1 MPRSVAS
8 VAFVFFVVPALA
20 FACGGSAG
28 PEPARPFAGPGPAA
42 ASAPDG
48 GSDPAAA
55 ARAFVE
61 TLARHEWQAATLA
74 LDASL
79 RAPTSGP
86 GATAKTLETF
96 WSAIEGQGQGPAQ
109 ARATFTGIEGVALGR
124 RGTLDVALL
133 VCRFGDKLR
142 VVRLSLTPEQRVA
155 GLFQG
160 TTLELAEP
168 DARTF
173 VEALAA
179 HEVAAAHAMLAPALR
194 SQVSEQEL
202 AAMWGAVEKQLGP
215 FKAIERVEVTASPET
230 RATVTVRFASGA
242 RGVLLGFGETADVI
256 GLKIVPAPAAWEPPS
271 YAKPSAFTET
281 SVVLGTA
288 QLRGLVTMP
297 NSASAAS
304 GAAKVPGVVLV
315 HRDGPQDEDESLGA
329 NRPFKDLAWG
339 LASRGVAVLR
349 YRKRLVADIP
359 GEATEKQEVLE
370 PALAAI
376 DALKATPG
384 VDPARVVVVGH
395 GRGGALAPIL
405 ARDAKLKGAAL
416 LAAPTRGLAE
426 NIVEQ
431 LTYLASLDPDNADLK
446 SQLEG
451 WKKLRKKIE
460 EPSLDR
466 GAKIALPSGGALS
479 GAYFVT
485 ARELA
490 PVQAAATFPGAL
502 FLAQGGR
509 DFQVAPA
516 QLGEWQKALA
526 KAPKA
531 TFKTYP
537 TLGHLFT
544 ASAATGKPSPSDY
557 GGAGHVDEQLV
568 ADLAG
573 WIAKL

>member
-1 MPRSVAS
+1 MFRSVS
-8 VAFVFFVVPALA
+8 PFAFVLFVVPA
-20 FACGGSAG
+20 CGGAAG
-28 PEPARPFAGPGPAA
+28 PERPGAV
-42 ASAPDG
+42 SAPSASTRDA
-48 GSDPAAA
+48 GSDPASA

-61 TLARHEWQAATLA
+61 TLARHEWQAAALS

-96 WSAIEGQGQGPAQ
+96 WSAIEGQGRDQGQ
-109 ARATFTGIEGVALGR
+109 ARATFAGIEGVALGR
-124 RGTLDVALL
+124 RGTLDLVLL

-160 TTLELAEP
+160 TASELAEP

-179 HEVAAAHAMLAPALR
+179 HEVSAAHAMLAPALR
-194 SQVSEQEL
+194 GQVSEQEL
-202 AAMWGAVEKQLGP
+202 AAMWGAVEKDLGP
-215 FKAIERVEVTASPET
+215 FQAIERVEVTASPET

-256 GLKIVPAPAAWEPPS
+256 GLKIVPAPASWEPPS

-281 SVVLGTA
+281 RVVLGTA
-288 QLRGLVTMP
+288 QLPGLVTMP
-297 NSASAAS
+297 NSAS
-304 GAAKVPGVVLV
+304 AAKVPGVVLV

-395 GRGGALAPIL
+395 GRGGALAPML

-416 LAAPTRGLAE
+416 LAASTRGLAE

-446 SQLEG
+446 TQLEG
-451 WKKLRKKIE
+451 WKKLRKKVE

-466 GAKIALPSGGALS
+466 SAKLTLPSGGVLA
-479 GAYFVT
+479 GVYFVT

-490 PVQAAATFPGAL
+490 PVQAAAAFPGAL
-502 FLAQGGR
+502 FLAHGGR
-509 DFQVAPA
+509 DFQVAPT

-526 KAPKA
+526 KSSKS
-531 TFKTYP
+531 TFKSYP

-544 ASAATGKPSPSDY
+544 TSAGTGKPSPADY
-557 GGAGHVDEQLV
+557 AGAGHVDEQLV
-568 ADLAG
+568 SDLAG
-573 WIAKL
+573 WLAKL